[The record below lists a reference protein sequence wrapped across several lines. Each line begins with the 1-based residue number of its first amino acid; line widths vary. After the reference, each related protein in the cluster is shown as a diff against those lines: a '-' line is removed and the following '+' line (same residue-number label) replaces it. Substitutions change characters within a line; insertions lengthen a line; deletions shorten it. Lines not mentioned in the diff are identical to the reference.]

1 MKYTSV
7 FTVKFDVVSEGDT
20 PIQAQD
26 RAEYLLKDALNAI
39 YGEPC
44 IDGVNIL
51 QGKVYEKTPN
61 T

>member
-1 MKYTSV
+1 MKCTSV

-20 PIQAQD
+20 PSQAQD

-39 YGEPC
+39 CREPC
-44 IDGVNIL
+44 IDGANIL

>member
-20 PIQAQD
+20 PSQARD
-26 RAEYLLKDALNAI
+26 RAEDLLRDALSSI

-44 IDGVNIL
+44 IDGITIL
-51 QGKVYEKTPN
+51 RGKVCEETPN